1 MFSECAN
8 DFRTVRK
15 VFEMEMC
22 RAKMYDLTRGPALIV
37 RRVISSIRVMK
48 RVNIDGGKSL
58 AKMILV
64 NRERIVEL
72 DDYNFYFYK

>member
-1 MFSECAN
+1 
-8 DFRTVRK
+8 
-15 VFEMEMC
+15 
-22 RAKMYDLTRGPALIV
+22 MYDLIRGPALIV
-37 RRVISSIRVMK
+37 WRVISSIQVMK

-58 AKMILV
+58 AKMIPV